1 MHILSTIKLVLDIY
15 DYRETRGRRQTSQKP
30 GCEKKAPSTAAFS
43 AAAFEGDVAG
53 VEEGVA
59 SLRAREGDAGGAQ

>member
-1 MHILSTIKLVLDIY
+1 MITGKQG
-15 DYRETRGRRQTSQKP
+15 RGRRQTSQKP

-53 VEEGVA
+53 VVDGVE
-59 SLRAREGDAGGAQ
+59 SLRAMEGDAGWAQ

>member
-1 MHILSTIKLVLDIY
+1 M
-15 DYRETRGRRQTSQKP
+15 GRRQTSQKP